1 MILQKIILKISYKY
15 MIYRNGKLVSEINK
29 NLSELI
35 DTIEQVAQRSIGAV
49 YKGSQLVFLTVL
61 NAIKSCYGSG
71 SWLSDKNWLDNDYW
85 KNK

>member
-1 MILQKIILKISYKY
+1 
-15 MIYRNGKLVSEINK
+15 MIYYNGQLISKVNEILLKLINNVSKVTE
-29 NLSELI
+29 
-35 DTIEQVAQRSIGAV
+35 RSTGAI

>member
-1 MILQKIILKISYKY
+1 MSTIWKNGRYQPLVKYVTLKDLKKLSTAIDII
-15 MIYRNGKLVSEINK
+15 NGDS
-29 NLSELI
+29 
-35 DTIEQVAQRSIGAV
+35 DT
-49 YKGSQLVFLTVL
+49 KGSIK

>member
-1 MILQKIILKISYKY
+1 

-29 NLSELI
+29 NLSEFI
-35 DTIEQVAQRSIGAV
+35 DTIEQLTQRSIGV
-49 YKGSQLVFLTVL
+49 IYKGSQLVFLTVL

>member
-1 MILQKIILKISYKY
+1 M
-15 MIYRNGKLVSEINK
+15 
-29 NLSELI
+29 
-35 DTIEQVAQRSIGAV
+35 
-49 YKGSQLVFLTVL
+49 L